1 MFGMKLS
8 ILQEIFSTHQSTL
21 APSISFESEKEQGRA
36 VNQVGFLFWVE
47 NEVVECFAKNWEKI
61 FFLRQKSF
69 SKKVALLLEQKKC
82 YMLRIFEIALI
93 LTVMTVAA
101 THKTLVYVNS
111 LEFYETTS
119 GCE

>member
-61 FFLRQKSF
+61 LNVNLFLIFFFYL
-69 SKKVALLLEQKKC
+69 KKE
-82 YMLRIFEIALI
+82 IFYII
-93 LTVMTVAA
+93 
-101 THKTLVYVNS
+101 
-111 LEFYETTS
+111 FF
-119 GCE
+119 